1 MLRSQDARSI
11 LKAIQVKCI
20 EFYEKSRKSTPQN
33 GKKKERKKN
42 NQGKYS
48 QRDGMKD
55 KGMIDLR

>member
-1 MLRSQDARSI
+1 MR
-11 LKAIQVKCI
+11 KAENQLHRM
-20 EFYEKSRKSTPQN
+20 E
-33 GKKKERKKN
+33 KKKERKKN